1 MVSSTSMWI
10 CMYMYRVDTS
20 MFGHSRGWQ
29 KNGTSTGNETIEVE
43 IEVDGQVSTL
53 IDLRHTV
60 QASSS

>member
-1 MVSSTSMWI
+1 
-10 CMYMYRVDTS
+10 MYMYRVDTS